1 MSKRQRKKKKSSG
14 KVYIAGI
21 MLFLVFVMSI
31 QLVRLYQKNQ
41 QYAVQEK
48 ALATELQEQQD
59 KQSELQNYE
68 TYTKSQEYVE
78 DTAKSKLG
86 LLYNDEIIFR
96 EK

>member
-1 MSKRQRKKKKSSG
+1 
-14 KVYIAGI
+14 